1 MTTKKKHGIKRGSD
15 GLTVRERAFVKERRA
30 DPLAS
35 QVEIMR
41 RAGYVGT
48 PQYLWSRAWVMMKK
62 PALAMAVYAPIN
74 PKDLKAISDDDLK
87 KEIRRR
93 LHLILTSDRTTDS
106 DKIKAADKLLATIP
120 GGFVPV
126 QLEARNR
133 LTMETLVHAMG
144 GAPDNY
150 VPPALLPAQE
160 EEDA

>member
-1 MTTKKKHGIKRGSD
+1 VATKKRHSIKRGSD

-30 DPLAS
+30 DPLAP
-35 QVEIMR
+35 QAEVMR

-48 PQYLWSRAWVMMKK
+48 PQYLNARAWAMMKK
-62 PALAMAVYAPIN
+62 TALAMAVYAPVN
-74 PKDLKAISDDDLK
+74 MKELKAISDEDLK

-144 GAPDNY
+144 GAPEGY
-150 VPPALLPAQE
+150 TPPALLPAQE
-160 EEDA
+160 EDA